1 MIFEYKMRLLPIAY
15 SGTDQEVQM
24 LNDFG
29 AAGWELVSAVYV
41 PNKIVVV
48 IFYFKRALP

>member
-1 MIFEYKMRLLPIAY
+1 MIFEYKTRLLATTY
-15 SGTDQEVQM
+15 VGTDHERKM

-29 AAGWELVSAVYV
+29 VAGWELVSVMQM
-41 PNKIVVV
+41 PDPIVVV